1 MSESKSEPIEAAP
14 LEPTKSL
21 AVVEN
26 AVPNEIVDFL
36 SQVNKDLPTTETK
49 DNVEDDSNHRPDRTK
64 TLTTK
69 GRKYQLTNSVT
80 SMKSCY
86 KRLKKKADI
95 LLLLLDGKN
104 VDAWPTLTVG
114 HG

>member
-26 AVPNEIVDFL
+26 ALPNEIVDVL
-36 SQVNKDLPTTETK
+36 SQVKDLPTTETK

-69 GRKYQLTNSVT
+69 GRKYQLTNRLL
-80 SMKSCY
+80 KS
-86 KRLKKKADI
+86 LNI
-95 LLLLLDGKN
+95 VSLSGL
-104 VDAWPTLTVG
+104 
-114 HG
+114 